1 MRRGWVG
8 PAAVVGLIVVVGC
21 GLATPAAAG
30 EPSPASTNWTTGP
43 VDYPGAL
50 TARLSE
56 EWGDPALAA
65 EIVGGLD
72 AGFLSALEAKVPL
85 GAVATSP
92 LLTYRPARQPAKAFD
107 SAVVYAFGYR
117 DGVDGSHDPGPV
129 NEALAASTRA
139 LRKKHP
145 GIPIY
150 AQTEIAQVLTDAGV
164 PGVTSI
170 DPVTG
175 PDGQTV
181 YLSTA
186 GVVAQAQDKAAAAG
200 VDLGTVAVV
209 AFGDHLGR
217 SLRTTEAA
225 GLDAGVAKGVR
236 LPTTYDPQSAQP
248 WTRDRR
254 TYLGTDLVARVATL
268 GSAPSA

>member
-1 MRRGWVG
+1 M
-8 PAAVVGLIVVVGC
+8 AVGLVAVLGC
-21 GLATPAAAG
+21 LLAAPAGAAREPATTP
-30 EPSPASTNWTTGP
+30 TTQP
-43 VDYPGAL
+43 VDYPSAL
-50 TARLSE
+50 TARLAR

-72 AGFLSALEAKVPL
+72 AGFLTALEAKVPL
-85 GAVATSP
+85 AQVATSP
-92 LLTYRPARQPAKAFD
+92 LLTYLPERQPAKVFD
-107 SAVVYAFGYR
+107 SVVVYAFGYR
-117 DGVDGSHDPGPV
+117 DRADASRDPGPV

-139 LRKKHP
+139 LLKKHP
-145 GIPIY
+145 DVPVY
-150 AQTEIAQVLTDAGV
+150 AQTEIAEILAAAGV

-170 DPVTG
+170 DPVVG

-186 GVVAQAQDKAAAAG
+186 GVVAQAKDKAAAAG

-217 SLRTTEAA
+217 SLLTTEAA

-236 LPTTYDPQSAQP
+236 LPTAYDPQSAQP